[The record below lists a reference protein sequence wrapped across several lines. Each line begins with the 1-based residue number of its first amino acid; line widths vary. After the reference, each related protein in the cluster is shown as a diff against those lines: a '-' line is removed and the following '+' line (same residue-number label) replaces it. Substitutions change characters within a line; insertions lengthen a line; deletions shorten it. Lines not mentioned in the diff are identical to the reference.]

1 MMKGCLLLAVVI
13 TSLVSAAA
21 AQAEPYTR
29 EKGWEKEIASMLEAD
44 VRQTPPPNPV
54 VFTGSSSIRMWTSLR
69 QDFPHLNVINRGFG
83 GSHLEDLVFFA
94 PKIVLPYKPKKIV
107 VYSGENDIEVGQSAE
122 NALADFKAFVDL
134 RDKHLPRVPIVYIS
148 MKPSVLR
155 WAKWPE
161 MKKANELIQAEAARK
176 KDVIY
181 VDISRAMLGP
191 DGKPKPELF
200 LADGLHM
207 NAAGYAIWQKI
218 LLPYLK

>member
-1 MMKGCLLLAVVI
+1 MKLLFFCTLLCYLTI
-13 TSLVSAAA
+13 NTG
-21 AQAEPYTR
+21 AQTEPYTR
-29 EKGWEKEIASMLEAD
+29 EKGWEKEIASMLEVD
-44 VRQTPPPNPV
+44 TRQTPPSNPV
-54 VFTGSSSIRMWTSLR
+54 LFTGSSSIKMWTSLR
-69 QDFPHLNVINRGFG
+69 QDFPHVNLINRGFG

-122 NALADFKAFVDL
+122 NALADFKAFVDF
-134 RDKHLPRVPIVYIS
+134 RDQDLPGVPIVYIS

-161 MKKANELIQAEAARK
+161 MKRANELIQAEAATRK
-176 KDVIY
+176 NVAF

-191 DGKPKPELF
+191 DGKPRPELF

-207 NAAGYAIWQKI
+207 NGAGYAIWREI
-218 LLPYLK
+218 LLPYVK

>member
-1 MMKGCLLLAVVI
+1 MMKRCLLLAVVV
-13 TSLVSAAA
+13 TSLVSAVA

-69 QDFPHLNVINRGFG
+69 QDFPHINVINRGFG

-94 PKIVLPYKPKKIV
+94 PRIVLPYKPKKIV
-107 VYSGENDIEVGQSAE
+107 VYSGENDIEVGQPAE
-122 NALADFKAFVDL
+122 NALADFKAFVDF
-134 RDKHLPRVPIVYIS
+134 RDKDLPGVPIVYIS

-161 MKKANELIQAEAARK
+161 MQKANELIRAEAARRK
-176 KDVIY
+176 NVVY
-181 VDISRAMLGP
+181 VDISQAMLGN
-191 DGKPKPELF
+191 DGKPRPELF

-207 NAAGYAIWQKI
+207 NAAGYAVWRGI